1 MAGHGKALGIIESRN
16 LLPLIEAANAMKKA
30 ADVTVHV
37 VRPLGGGILVG
48 LISGD
53 LGAVRVAIETADAG
67 SPSGETQLRTAA
79 FPHPTP
85 EVWELLGQTADFSA

>member
-30 ADVTVHV
+30 ADVTIHV
-37 VRPLGGGILVG
+37 ARPLGGGILIG
-48 LISGD
+48 LISGE
-53 LGAVRVAIETADAG
+53 LGAVRVAIETAEAG
-67 SPSGETQLRTAA
+67 SPSGEAQLRTAA

-85 EVWELLGQTADFSA
+85 EVWELLAQTADFDA